1 MAESIPD
8 KILLFIFNLKI
19 TYVKL
24 SLDNGVGQS
33 NRQAILLTNTILN
46 HLVSR
51 YGPRLSNDYYAYCWV
66 RTILLFR

>member
-66 RTILLFR
+66 TTILLFR

>member
-1 MAESIPD
+1 MAGSIPD
-8 KILLFIFNLKI
+8 KILLFIFNLKT

-24 SLDNGVGQS
+24 SLDDGVGQS

-66 RTILLFR
+66 TTILLFR